1 MWFTSEILPD
11 KHVDI
16 KCNAC
21 YFSTIWTLYKMGPLI
36 LLKLLNIKFHE
47 NLFISSQVASYM

>member
-1 MWFTSEILPD
+1 
-11 KHVDI
+11 
-16 KCNAC
+16 
-21 YFSTIWTLYKMGPLI
+21 MGPLI